1 MKLNLMKSTFILL
14 IFIFI
19 TSCVAD
25 KETAIYNIKYQKAKS
40 ECIGKVFIKKDKF
53 KKCVDKKMSK

>member
-1 MKLNLMKSTFILL
+1 MKSTFILL

-40 ECIGKVFIKKDKF
+40 ECIWKGFYKKKDKF